1 MSRRGTSALVASPV
15 LVGAVT
21 VLVAIIAVF
30 IAYNANQGLPF
41 VPTYDI
47 RAEIPGG
54 SNLVA
59 SNEVKMGGFRVGS
72 VEKIRPAVANPG
84 TPRATGETGA
94 PRAIALVE
102 LKLDKSLEELPV
114 DSRIAIRPRSALGLK
129 YIELRPGRSERTIAA
144 GGTIPLRQSVKPTE
158 LDEFFNTFDDEMRVN
173 QRTAFE
179 GYGTALSGRG
189 TSINRAI
196 EEFVPFV
203 RELQPVMRALS
214 DPDTELFN
222 FFRQAGRTSGQL
234 APVAPTYAQLFENM
248 AITFEA
254 LSRHEDRLTQ
264 TIERGAPTL
273 EAGIDSFPVQRP
285 FLRDSRALAAD
296 LEPVAD
302 EFERSLPPTTAA
314 LRTGAPVLAKAPPF
328 YRRTRNVFNA
338 LRGLAENPNT
348 LLALRDLRR
357 TLEVTAPLVEYLAPY
372 QTVCNFWNYYWTA
385 ISEHVSETVRGGTGQ
400 RSVMKSDNRV
410 QDNRVSSTE
419 ADRPVDVAADE
430 DPQELEY
437 PNGEPAQALHGGGYS
452 AAITDDG
459 YADCKV
465 GQRGYLDGPSVNTG
479 RYGPSNDVPLVGP
492 DDLGGGS
499 HVVLDTERAGL
510 PRAGGTYKARE
521 LGIDHVEDV
530 P

>member
-1 MSRRGTSALVASPV
+1 MTRRGTASLVASPV

-21 VLVAIIAVF
+21 VLVAVIAVF

-41 VPTYDI
+41 VPTYNI

-54 SNLVA
+54 SNLVQ

-72 VEKIRPAVANPG
+72 IERIRPGVAEPSE
-84 TPRATGETGA
+84 PRAEGETGA
-94 PRAIALVE
+94 PRAIAVIDM
-102 LKLDKSLEELPV
+102 KLDKAVEPLPA
-114 DSRIAIRPRSALGLK
+114 DTRIAIRPRSALGLK
-129 YIELRPGRSERTIAA
+129 YVELRPGRSRRKLVA
-144 GGTIPLRQSVKPTE
+144 GDTIPLRQSVKPIE
-158 LDEFFNTFDDEMRVN
+158 LDEFFSTFDDEMRQN
-173 QRTAFE
+173 QRTALE
-179 GYGTALSGRG
+179 GYGTALAGRG
-189 TSINRAI
+189 QSINRAI

-214 DPDTELFN
+214 DPETELWN

-234 APVAPTYAQLFENM
+234 APVAPTYAQLFQNM

-254 LSRHEDRLTQ
+254 LSRHADRLQQ
-264 TIERGAPTL
+264 TIERAPDTL
-273 EAGIDSFPVQRP
+273 EAAIDSFPVQRP
-285 FLRDSRALAAD
+285 FLRDSRDLAAE

-314 LRTGAPVLAKAPPF
+314 FRTGAPVLDKAPPF
-328 YRRTRNVFNA
+328 YRRTENVFRS
-338 LRGLAENPNT
+338 LDELTENPNT

-357 TLEVTAPLVEYLAPY
+357 TLEVATPLVQYIAPF
-372 QTVCNFWNYYWTA
+372 QTVCNYWNYYWTA

-400 RSVMKSDNRV
+400 RSISKSDNRV
-410 QDNRVSSTE
+410 QDNRVSSSD
-419 ADRPVDVAADE
+419 ADRPVDIASNE

-452 AAITDDG
+452 PAITPDG
-459 YADCKV
+459 YADCRI

-479 RYGPSNDVPLVGP
+479 RYKPSDQVPLLGT
-492 DDLGGGS
+492 DEFGGGS
-499 HVVLDTERAGL
+499 HVVLDVERAGL
-510 PRAGGTYKARE
+510 PRAGGTYKSRE